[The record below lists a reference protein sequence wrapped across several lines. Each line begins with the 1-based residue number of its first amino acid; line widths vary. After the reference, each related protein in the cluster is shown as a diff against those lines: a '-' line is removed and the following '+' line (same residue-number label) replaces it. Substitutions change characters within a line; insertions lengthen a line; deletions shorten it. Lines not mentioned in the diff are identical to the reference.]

1 LRAVSH
7 IRQKKTDPKEPHNIA
22 ASEQNP
28 LDPLSPVPSADPFD
42 IQLAHMSSVRTLA
55 SRSANLQDAPEGSW
69 EASLN
74 SDIEQDI
81 DVSYSDFEAGLHD
94 CSNGFDDHMIL
105 PGKYHSIFE
114 VRCS

>member
-1 LRAVSH
+1 MRAVSH
-7 IRQKKTDPKEPHNIA
+7 IRQKKTRPKEPDNTA

-42 IQLAHMSSVRTLA
+42 IQLAHMSSVRTPA
-55 SRSANLQDAPEGSW
+55 SRSANLGSW
-69 EASLN
+69 EFSLN
-74 SDIEQDI
+74 SDIVQDL

-114 VRCS
+114 VGRS